1 MTEQNFLAFYVLN
14 AGCLALFRPDK
25 LMLVFNCQFQQ
36 LKLKLPLRIE
46 NAKTLEVIVP
56 LGESKNSKLSRGKS
70 RSTVH

>member
-1 MTEQNFLAFYVLN
+1 MTEQNSSAFYIRKGGRLT
-14 AGCLALFRPDK
+14 LFRPDK
-25 LMLVFNCQFQQ
+25 LILVFNCQFQQ